1 MLRNML
7 TPEHRT
13 ATQLELEFEKRV
25 CQPVKRAIKMARCQI
40 QQVQEA
46 IDSIST
52 QNGLVLQAPEI
63 LVVQMLDKGK
73 SMRSDATP
81 CATQSLTPGGSLRKA
96 TLGYVFAKL

>member
-63 LVVQMLDKGK
+63 LVVQMLDRGK
-73 SMRSDATP
+73 VCVRMQLPVLLNRSRREAV
-81 CATQSLTPGGSLRKA
+81 CVKLRIC
-96 TLGYVFAKL
+96 